1 MRLRRAAS
9 ALILSAMCASSAI
22 AQSIVI
28 EELTPA
34 PTPAPS
40 QPLVPEI
47 RETVERLEAES
58 GNTVSLRGLDKVNGK
73 SIDLDLRTGGSAEV
87 FGLLVTLRECR
98 YPAENPTGDAFAYL
112 TVRDPVD
119 GQVFFEGW
127 MIASSPALNALDHR
141 RYDVWVLRCK
151 SV

>member
-1 MRLRRAAS
+1 
-9 ALILSAMCASSAI
+9 MCASSAL

-34 PTPAPS
+34 PA

-47 RETVERLEAES
+47 RETVERLEAET

-73 SIDLDLRTGGSAEV
+73 SIDVDLPTGGSAEI
-87 FGLLVTLRECR
+87 FGLLVTLQECR

-112 TVRDPVD
+112 TVRDPMD

-151 SV
+151 SA